1 MTEWVAI
8 EQESPRN
15 PAWTPEGA
23 IDSTSMA
30 RLDTLSMR
38 VAHFGGES
46 PSGGGYEQEIA
57 DEDLRGPPSPDQQ

>member
-8 EQESPRN
+8 EQDPPRN

-23 IDSTSMA
+23 IDSTPMTRFDNVSMA
-30 RLDTLSMR
+30 

-46 PSGGGYEQEIA
+46 LSGGGYEQEIA